1 MFWLRR
7 WFDGINLATFEK
19 LSYYFIFKRASCI
32 HSVPWKRSLVFKQT
46 DGGEKNLHS
55 YSWKP
60 ANQITSC
67 QIVKVLSSYVC
78 SICVRLWVCSLTHWK
93 YSTIGLLT
101 VSKHKTGIWK
111 SIITLTKLLTS
122 ASSTEMTDGL
132 KDTIYIIHLYRKT
145 SRGSVG
151 VISRLMDFL
160 LTDQKGTTP
169 PW

>member
-1 MFWLRR
+1 MALTWQHLKNSVTISFSKEL
-7 WFDGINLATFEK
+7 LASTQYLGNVVLFSSR
-19 LSYYFIFKRASCI
+19 LM
-32 HSVPWKRSLVFKQT
+32 
-46 DGGEKNLHS
+46 GGEKNLHS